1 MGGEKSRKNLSS
13 QDIQDLETRRE
24 DILKEIEEYNR
35 EREKIKS
42 ALGNIGGERYK
53 KTDKI
58 MNVVFLILIG
68 LLVVAE
74 MTLEIFPTFVWIELG
89 VLLISI
95 KIVWMIYS
103 QHKFN
108 HFQFWVLNS
117 IEFRMNQTDKRI
129 RNIESKIESLA
140 GSGNKGPG
148 DKHSGNKDAREKD
161 SEA

>member
-1 MGGEKSRKNLSS
+1 MGAGKSNTNLSDH
-13 QDIQDLETRRE
+13 DIQDLETRRE

-58 MNVVFLILIG
+58 MNIVFLILIV

-74 MTLEIFPTFVWIELG
+74 FTLEFFPTFVWVELG
-89 VLLISI
+89 VLLVSI
-95 KIVWMIYS
+95 KIMWMIYS

-117 IEFRMNQTDKRI
+117 IEFRINQTDKRI
-129 RNIESKIESLA
+129 RNIEHKVEALA
-140 GSGNKGPG
+140 GTG
-148 DKHSGNKDAREKD
+148 DKEAGGRNPRDEG

>member
-1 MGGEKSRKNLSS
+1 MGADKTNKKLNE
-13 QDIQDLETRRE
+13 QDIEDLETRRE
-24 DILKEIEEYNR
+24 EIRKEIEEYNR

-58 MNVVFLILIG
+58 MNIVFLVLIV
-68 LLVVAE
+68 LLVIAE
-74 MTLEIFPTFVWIELG
+74 LTLEFFPAFVWVELG
-89 VLLISI
+89 VLLVSI
-95 KIVWMIYS
+95 KIMWMIYS

-129 RNIESKIESLA
+129 RSIEQKMKSL
-140 GSGNKGPG
+140 S
-148 DKHSGNKDAREKD
+148 D
-161 SEA
+161 